1 MTLLMVNSKMVL
13 LKINEKTLAEI
24 AELAEKKELSRTSL
38 IRMALRE
45 YINQNKGEL
54 GDGK

>member
-1 MTLLMVNSKMVL
+1 MVL

-24 AELAEKKELSRTSL
+24 DELAGRKELSRTSL

-54 GDGK
+54 VNGK

>member
-24 AELAEKKELSRTSL
+24 AELAEKKRTFSN
-38 IRMALRE
+38 I
-45 YINQNKGEL
+45 IN
-54 GDGK
+54 

>member
-1 MTLLMVNSKMVL
+1 MNSSEGSKLVL
-13 LKINEKTLAEI
+13 LRIKGETLREIDEI
-24 AELAEKKELSRTSL
+24 AALKELSRTSL

-54 GDGK
+54 VNGK

>member
-1 MTLLMVNSKMVL
+1 MNSSDGSKLVL
-13 LKINEKTLAEI
+13 LRIKEETLTEIDKIAQL
-24 AELAEKKELSRTSL
+24 KELSRTSL

-54 GDGK
+54 ENGK